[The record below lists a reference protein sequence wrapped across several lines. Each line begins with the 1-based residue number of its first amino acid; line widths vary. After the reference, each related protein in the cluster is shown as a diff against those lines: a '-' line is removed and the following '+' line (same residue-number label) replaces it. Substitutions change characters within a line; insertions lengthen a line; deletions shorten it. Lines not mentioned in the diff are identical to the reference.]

1 VRKVS
6 AIFFLSVMLL
16 SQTPLQQV
24 LRLPVLAIHYTE
36 HKAENNHIS
45 FAAFMVLHYFSG
57 HTKDKDYDRDMQLP
71 FRSKEVVLIN
81 STVVVP
87 ELVVADFT
95 PPAYQEKPFC
105 PFYSASLRSFPLPDI
120 WQPPRFC

>member
-1 VRKVS
+1 
-6 AIFFLSVMLL
+6 MLL

-36 HKAENNHIS
+36 HKAENNYIS
-45 FAAFMVLHYFSG
+45 FAAFIVLHYFSG
-57 HTKDKDYDRDMQLP
+57 HAKDRDHDRDMQLP

-81 STVVVP
+81 NTVVVP

-95 PPAYQEKPFC
+95 PPVYQGKPFY
-105 PFYSASLRSFPLPDI
+105 PFYVISLMSFPPPGV
-120 WQPPRFC
+120 WQPPKIC